1 VSDEPRD
8 RDGRPSDR
16 PPEQHADHQEPS
28 GGNTG
33 SAPAGG
39 APQLGDRPTPADSAD
54 SAQKEPSA
62 PWERPGR
69 WTQAD
74 LEAARVDGVLAR
86 LGSSDARRR
95 RRRKRRNGDES
106 AVSVQELVAA
116 LSAEADEAADP
127 SSDRTATPSNAANET
142 FLPAGVKAGDEA
154 PVHDLDDPNSRT
166 DSIPKL
172 AGGAADRA
180 EADSILAALRRQT
193 APGLAAVEVNPSTAE
208 ASVTPAPT
216 RGTNLSGPAGRPPHR
231 RRGLLYAGRSF
242 AALVAVLTL
251 LGMGV
256 GWNIENRAETGIE
269 DHRVVALDPQDTR
282 ISSARI
288 VPTVRTNSQGVATTQ
303 SASPPARY
311 APENILLLGSD
322 TRAGVNS
329 AIGGSD
335 SSTEGVS
342 NSDTLMVA
350 HISGD
355 RQHVTVLSIPRDTL
369 IPAPTCKAWNS
380 STGKLSNKNFE
391 TSAGQIFHI
400 NSAYA
405 VGGPKCTVTAIQG
418 LTGLG
423 IDRIIGID
431 FAGFQSMIDALGGI
445 QVNICRPIID
455 TVLGTVVPQAGT
467 QSIAGRQAVNLVRAR
482 DVIGD
487 TQSDLAR
494 IRRQQVVLS
503 AILRQVTAAG
513 TLLNPAKLDNFL
525 QAFTRNT
532 FTDNV
537 KLEDLVNLAGSLGSL
552 DPARV
557 TFYTLPTVPSARI
570 DGALEVDEARAST
583 LFDDL
588 VNDLPLPG
596 EVTTPATARAKP
608 TPVPPGPTTTPA
620 PTLKLTVD
628 PSKIALEIYNVTGKG
643 NVAGTARTSLNALGF
658 KVTEDQVFRPED
670 QTETATTV
678 QFAPANRAAALTV
691 AAAVPGST
699 MVLTPGL
706 GSTVRLVLG
715 TSYTGFV
722 SSVSVGQRAPP
733 SLGTA
738 ISTGPSVSTT
748 PQDSTSA
755 TTATAGSTK
764 LSSVN
769 AGEAGCV

>member
-1 VSDEPRD
+1 MSDEPRD
-8 RDGRPSDR
+8 RDGRRSDGT
-16 PPEQHADHQEPS
+16 PGQDAGQQEPS
-28 GGNTG
+28 GDDSGG
-33 SAPAGG
+33 AAAGG
-39 APQLGDRPTPADSAD
+39 PPEGGDRPPPADPEG
-54 SAQKEPSA
+54 KEPSA

-69 WTQAD
+69 WHRVPLD
-74 LEAARVDGVLAR
+74 PARVDGVLGR
-86 LGSSDARRR
+86 LSGSDPSARRR
-95 RRRKRRNGDES
+95 RRQKRTVQDWS
-106 AVSVQELVAA
+106 ISVPELVAA
-116 LSAEADEAADP
+116 LSDDAADP
-127 SSDRTATPSNAANET
+127 GADQTAAPPDAVNET
-142 FLPAGVKAGDEA
+142 VLPRAPGEAGDRA
-154 PVHDLDDPNSRT
+154 PVRDLNDPISRT

-180 EADSILAALRRQT
+180 EADSVLAALRRQHV
-193 APGLAAVEVNPSTAE
+193 PGLAALEVNPSPAD
-208 ASVTPAPT
+208 AGGTPPPI
-216 RGTNLSGPAGRPPHR
+216 SGPNVSVWAGWPAHR
-231 RRGLLYAGRSF
+231 RRRLLYAGRSL

-256 GWNIENRAETGIE
+256 GWNIENRAEKGIQ
-269 DHRVVALDPQDTR
+269 DHVVVALDPQDTR
-282 ISSARI
+282 ISSART
-288 VPTVRTNSQGVATTQ
+288 VPTVRTNSQGVTTTQ

-445 QVNICRPIID
+445 RVNICRPIVD

-487 TQSDLAR
+487 NQSDLAR

-537 KLEDLVNLAGSLGSL
+537 KLQDLVNLAGSLGSL

-557 TFYTLPTVPSARI
+557 TFYTLPTVPSTRI
-570 DGALEVDEARAST
+570 DGALEVDETKAST

-596 EVTTPATARAKP
+596 EVSTPATTRAKP
-608 TPVPPGPTTTPA
+608 TPVPPGPTRTAAPA
-620 PTLKLTVD
+620 LKLTVD
-628 PSKIALEIYNVTGKG
+628 PSKVALEIYNLTGKG

-678 QFAPANRAAALTV
+678 QFAPANLAAALTV

-706 GSTVRLVLG
+706 GPTVRLVLG

-722 SSVSVGQRAPP
+722 SSVSVGQSAPP

-748 PQDSTSA
+748 AQDSTSA